1 MKKLNRVLIWIFPY
15 RIERLFAE
23 KGSKRTQ
30 IDLTDFN
37 VIAAAALAACSLGC
51 HRTPDRILC
60 QSSGI
65 VLITQVSQTTLSVA
79 NNAFN

>member
-1 MKKLNRVLIWIFPY
+1 MKKLNKVLIQMFPY
-15 RIERLFAE
+15 RIERFPAE

-51 HRTPDRILC
+51 HRTPDLILC
-60 QSSGI
+60 QSNGMI
-65 VLITQVSQTTLSVA
+65 LI
-79 NNAFN
+79 